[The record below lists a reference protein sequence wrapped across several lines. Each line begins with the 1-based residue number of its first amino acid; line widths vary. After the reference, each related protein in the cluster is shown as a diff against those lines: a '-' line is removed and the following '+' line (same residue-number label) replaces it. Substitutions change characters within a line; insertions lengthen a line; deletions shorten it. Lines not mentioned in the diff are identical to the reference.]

1 MTVFSAILLFVL
13 GLAAW
18 AATERYYEQN
28 LAPAATIE
36 GRVIPK
42 RELQRERRFQLVR
55 FFHEFGVPPE
65 FENDPRLT
73 RDKSRYEDAALE
85 AVVEQGILDRAARAA
100 GLAIS
105 AADVDEQYGIEFGQV
120 KVRHILIEIP
130 KEAPKDAQD
139 KELADLNAAAKARA
153 IANDLKQSPGDQDLW
168 NRLAGEHS
176 ADPGS
181 KFSGGELGFASSG
194 QYVKEFED
202 AIRVLAIGQV
212 SDPVKT
218 EFGYHVL
225 QVQERRP
232 PEQNEL
238 LHRYLAGGF
247 SVDDQRAHA
256 RWRLLRKEFTKR
268 AQAEATTGPTEQ
280 VRIAKIVVNTPL
292 PTASGFQQFGEALQ
306 KLSDVRQELE
316 KGTDFAEVATKLSDD
331 LDTKEKGGEVGWIA
345 RGMLTDLKA
354 EDAIFSTAA
363 GERTQQITGRT
374 QSAVYK
380 VLERDP
386 ARELAAEQKETM
398 KTQAYRYWLQKQKR
412 AYDVHK
418 LVVGLSGE

>member
-18 AATERYYEQN
+18 AATERHYEQN
-28 LAPAATIE
+28 LVPAASIE

-42 RELQRERRFQLVR
+42 RELQRELRFQLVR

-65 FENDPRLT
+65 FEKDPRLA

-85 AVVEQGILDRAARAA
+85 AVVEHGILDRAARAT
-100 GLAIS
+100 GLAITS
-105 AADVDEQYGIEFGQV
+105 AEVDEQYGIGFGQV

-130 KEAPKDAQD
+130 KGAED

-168 NRLAGEHS
+168 NRLAAEHS

-194 QYVKEFED
+194 QYVREFED

-238 LHRYLAGGF
+238 VQRYLAGGF
-247 SVDDQRAHA
+247 SVDDLRAHA
-256 RWRLLRKEFTKR
+256 RSALLRKEFTKR

-292 PTASGFQQFGEALQ
+292 PTASSFQQFGEALQ

-354 EDAIFSTAA
+354 EDAIFSRAA

-374 QSAVYK
+374 QSAVYR

-386 ARELAAEQKETM
+386 ARELAAEQKETI
-398 KTQAYRYWLQKQKR
+398 KTQAYRYWLEKQKR

-418 LVVGLSGE
+418 LVVGLSVE